1 MPDNRVVF
9 GYDESAIRVGDRVEL
24 HPGTDL
30 WMAGA
35 RYGKVVRMSL
45 THGDKVHVKLDKLSG
60 IFAGPPER
68 FRKLKEEQTA

>member
-1 MPDNRVVF
+1 MADKRVVF

-35 RYGKVVRMSL
+35 RFGTVVRMSL
-45 THGDKVHVKLDKLSG
+45 TRGDKVHVKLDKLRG

-68 FRKLKEEQTA
+68 FRRVA